1 MTGVP
6 ITMPGNGEPVAQDEH
21 EQQDR
26 RERLERLAG
35 YLAQDPHNPALLRD
49 AAQAAL
55 AANAPQRAA
64 EWLTV
69 LEAGGQADVADRNLL
84 GIAWMR
90 GGQPDRAVPIFA
102 DLLSAASGDPAL
114 RFNLAWARA
123 LAKDFAGARALL
135 DEDLTAALPQAA
147 LLEVQLMHDAGEFE
161 AAAEKARGHVARHPD
176 YPPLLAAVSV
186 LALDVE
192 DEDLARHCA
201 TRAGAHPDALTTLG
215 TLTLGDMDHAA
226 ARPLFERA
234 LAADDCSPRAWIGL
248 GLARLAAGDGAGA
261 APLLDKGAGLFGD
274 HLGSWIATGWAYLL
288 AGDRDQARER
298 FEQARR
304 IDPNF
309 AESHGSLAVMD
320 ALAGDRAS
328 AERRVEIAQRLDRES
343 FSAAFARMLLASA
356 AGDGATAERILAL
369 ALQQPLDEKGRTIA
383 DAIARMAR

>member
-1 MTGVP
+1 M
-6 ITMPGNGEPVAQDEH
+6 AQDEH
-21 EQQDR
+21 SERQDR

-64 EWLTV
+64 EWLAA
-69 LEAGGQADVADRNLL
+69 LEAGGQADAADRNLL

-90 GGQPDRAVPIFA
+90 GGQPDQAAQRFA
-102 DLLSAASGDPAL
+102 DLLTAAPGDPAL

-135 DEDLTAALPQAA
+135 DADLTAALPQAA

-161 AAAEKARGHVARHPD
+161 AATETARGHVARHPD

-234 LAADDCSPRAWIGL
+234 LAADERSPRAWIGL
-248 GLARLAAGDGAGA
+248 GLSHLAAGDGARAG
-261 APLLDKGAGLFGD
+261 PSLDKGAELFGD
-274 HLGSWIATGWAYLL
+274 HLGSWIAAGWAYLL
-288 AGDRDQARER
+288 AGDRDSAGER
-298 FEQARR
+298 FERARR

-309 AESHGSLAVMD
+309 AESHGSLAVLDM
-320 ALAGDRAS
+320 LAGDRES
-328 AERRVEIAQRLDRES
+328 AERRVAIAQRLDRES
-343 FSAAFARMLLASA
+343 FSAAFARMLLATA
-356 AGDGATAERILAL
+356 AGDAETAERILAL
-369 ALQQPLDEKGRTIA
+369 ALKQPLDDKGRTIA
-383 DAIARMAR
+383 DALAKLAR